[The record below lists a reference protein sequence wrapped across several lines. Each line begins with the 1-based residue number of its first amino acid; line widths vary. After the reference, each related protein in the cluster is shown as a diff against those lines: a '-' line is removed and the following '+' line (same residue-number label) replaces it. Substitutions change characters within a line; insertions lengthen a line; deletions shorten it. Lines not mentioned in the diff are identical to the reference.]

1 MVSGIN
7 VNNYTA
13 AQLLELQK
21 AGMQISDDDIKAAL
35 ERETQAKNDKE
46 SDEANM
52 SYTIT
57 DDAGKVNEAEQEV
70 KTAAEYGA
78 NLKTILQTLIPKCQT
93 KNDEMAKLQEEMNQ
107 FVVTMED
114 LGTQAETVEGE
125 ATTQIADAE
134 ASVQAKMEEFE
145 QKQKEL
151 EEYQNT
157 IKELED
163 KEELTEGEQATL
175 NDTTEKADALKTEIA
190 DLQGDTKDYAA
201 KIQAQIKETAIT
213 KATLLGKSME
223 DVKNEAQ
230 QSLNDAVNANEYADV
245 TIDKGMEAAN
255 ITEKDAAKDAGFSKR
270 GGFLGWGKR
279 KGDVEAANNM
289 GNTAIAYGE
298 QLGNSSTGVAKTIK
312 QVGSQYG
319 MNFAKTS
326 SIESMVNKEY
336 IDTSKMDE
344 IVKLDDVQGGFFQ
357 KIITAKNN
365 QEIVNTIAEEAK
377 KKKAE
382 EENAQKGTTGTTES

>member
-70 KTAAEYGA
+70 KTAAEYGS
-78 NLKTILQTLIPKCQT
+78 NLKTILETLIPKCQT

-114 LGTQAETVEGE
+114 LGMQAEQVEGE
-125 ATTQIADAE
+125 TNTQIADAE
-134 ASVQAKMEEFE
+134 SSVKTKMEELE

-157 IKELED
+157 IKELEG
-163 KEELTEGEQATL
+163 KEELTEDEQATL
-175 NDTTEKADALKTEIA
+175 KDATEKADALKGEIA
-190 DLQGDTKDYAA
+190 TLQGDTKEFAA

-223 DVKNEAQ
+223 DVKNDAQ

-245 TIDKGMEAAN
+245 TIDKGMEASN
-255 ITEKDAAKDAGFSKR
+255 ITDKGAAKDAGFTRR
-270 GGFLGWGKR
+270 GGIFGWGKR
-279 KGDVEAANNM
+279 KGDVKAANNM
-289 GNTAIAYGE
+289 GNTAIAHGE

-312 QVGSQYG
+312 QVGSQFG

-336 IDTSKMDE
+336 VDTSKMDE
-344 IVKLDDVQGGFFQ
+344 MVKLDDVQGGFFK
-357 KIITAKNN
+357 KIKVARNN

-377 KKKAE
+377 KKKAGE
-382 EENAQKGTTGTTES
+382 TEVKPEA

>member
-21 AGMQISDDDIKAAL
+21 AGMQISDDDIKTAL
-35 ERETQAKNDKE
+35 ERETQLKNDKE
-46 SDEANM
+46 SEEANM

-70 KTAAEYGA
+70 KTASEYGS
-78 NLKTILQTLIPKCQT
+78 NLKTILQTLIPKCET

-114 LGTQAETVEGE
+114 LGVQAEKVEGE
-125 ATTQIADAE
+125 TNVQIADAE
-134 ASVQAKMEEFE
+134 SSVKLKMEEIE
-145 QKQKEL
+145 RKQKEL

-157 IKELED
+157 IKELEG
-163 KEELTEGEQATL
+163 KEELTEEEKAKL
-175 NDTTEKADALKTEIA
+175 KDATEKADALKGEIA
-190 DLQGDTKDYAA
+190 NLQDGTEGFAE
-201 KIQAQIKETAIT
+201 KIKTQIKETAIT

-223 DVKNEAQ
+223 DVKNEAE
-230 QSLNDAVNANEYADV
+230 QSLNNAINANEYADV

-255 ITEKDAAKDAGFSKR
+255 ITEKSAAKEAGFSKR

-279 KGDVEAANNM
+279 KGDVKAANNM
-289 GNTAIAYGE
+289 GNAAIAHGE

-312 QVGSQYG
+312 QVGSQFG

-336 IDTSKMDE
+336 VDTSKMDE
-344 IVKLDDVQGGFFQ
+344 IVKLDQVEGNFFK
-357 KIITAKNN
+357 KIKVAKNN

-377 KKKAE
+377 KKKAGE
-382 EENAQKGTTGTTES
+382 TEVKPEA